1 MVLRFS
7 IHRRAFSKL
16 LSVKSNGIVPNLGSI
31 RCAVEVSKPNW
42 IPFSISQQGTFFQQ
56 QPKLGNQYLDDVP
69 LRNYLKRNLPK
80 EVLYEIE
87 PDLIRF
93 GDCVAS
99 DINVLGRE
107 CELNPPKLNQQNAWG
122 VYVNKLWTC
131 DAWKKLHDISAE
143 EGLIAIG
150 YEKKYSEWSR
160 LYQMVKLY
168 LYAPSSGLYSCP
180 LAMTDGA
187 AKTIQMVARNTNK
200 RFQTAFNNLISR
212 DPKQFWTSGQWMTE
226 KKGGSDVAGGTET
239 IALHQENDCYKLYG
253 YKWFTS
259 AADSDMS
266 LTLAKISDEN
276 GENQEF
282 QPLSLFYL
290 ETKAIDGNLNNI
302 HIIRL
307 KDKLGTRQL
316 PTAELLLDG
325 TTAYKMSE
333 NGQGIAAISYMLT
346 MTRIHNAVGSVSS
359 MRHILNLASD
369 YANRRSVFGSKLNN
383 YPLHVQT
390 LARMETEIQGSLLL
404 LLEVIRWLGKQECNK
419 ATDEEV
425 LLFRLLTP
433 ILKLY
438 TAKQAVAVVSEGL
451 ECFGGQGY
459 MEDTGIASYLRDS
472 QLITAARDLAYSL
485 ARIYIGSLLI
495 ENASNTQ
502 SEQDNIIAFRWCCTQ
517 DLAPVHTN
525 HQLKLYEDNV
535 LNNDRNMI
543 MLES

>member
-1 MVLRFS
+1 MKHF
-7 IHRRAFSKL
+7 L
-16 LSVKSNGIVPNLGSI
+16 L
-31 RCAVEVSKPNW
+31 
-42 IPFSISQQGTFFQQ
+42 
-56 QPKLGNQYLDDVP
+56 
-69 LRNYLKRNLPK
+69 
-80 EVLYEIE
+80 
-87 PDLIRF
+87 
-93 GDCVAS
+93 
-99 DINVLGRE
+99 
-107 CELNPPKLNQQNAWG
+107 
-122 VYVNKLWTC
+122 
-131 DAWKKLHDISAE
+131 
-143 EGLIAIG
+143 
-150 YEKKYSEWSR
+150 
-160 LYQMVKLY
+160 
-168 LYAPSSGLYSCP
+168 
-180 LAMTDGA
+180 
-187 AKTIQMVARNTNK
+187 
-200 RFQTAFNNLISR
+200 
-212 DPKQFWTSGQWMTE
+212 
-226 KKGGSDVAGGTET
+226 AGGTET

-276 GENQEF
+276 GEDQEF

-290 ETKAIDGNLNNI
+290 ETKEIDGNLNKI
-302 HIIRL
+302 QIIRL

-325 TTAYKMSE
+325 TTAYKISE

-346 MTRIHNAVGSVSS
+346 MTRIHNAVGSISI
-359 MRHILNLASD
+359 MRRILNLASD

-459 MEDTGIASYLRDS
+459 MEDTGIASILRDIQVVPIWEGTTNILS
-472 QLITAARDLAYSL
+472 LDVLRSLRNHGTEIFGAYYSNVLSRLHSDSGKLQEPKSIVELALHNTTNFIQENPDKLITAARDLAYSL
-485 ARIYIGSLLI
+485 ARIYIDG
-495 ENASNTQ
+495 
-502 SEQDNIIAFRWCCTQ
+502 
-517 DLAPVHTN
+517 VV
-525 HQLKLYEDNV
+525 LK
-535 LNNDRNMI
+535 I
-543 MLES
+543 